1 MSSGLKVPAL
11 ELSQEPLMKDYGVV
25 VAAGSCGLSTR
36 RPMTFSDMH
45 SVSRDSTDPF
55 VRRGPA
61 VRCYSSQHG
70 RRVSDVAHA
79 CGGEKIAA
87 RI

>member
-1 MSSGLKVPAL
+1 
-11 ELSQEPLMKDYGVV
+11 
-25 VAAGSCGLSTR
+25 
-36 RPMTFSDMH
+36 MTFSDMH

>member
-1 MSSGLKVPAL
+1 
-11 ELSQEPLMKDYGVV
+11 MKDYGVV
-25 VAAGSCGLSTR
+25 VAAGSWGLSTR

-61 VRCYSSQHG
+61 VRYYSSQH
-70 RRVSDVAHA
+70 RPRIQRNVAHA
-79 CGGEKIAA
+79 CGVRRSRLASDN
-87 RI
+87 